1 MAQSEQ
7 IAFLQASIE
16 RWRQQGLL
24 DEATFERL
32 RADIDREAPAQARG
46 PEVTIDARPE
56 VMIEARPEI
65 MIEAGTATDAELAA
79 EIAFHLRLDAE
90 VTAAERVEAE
100 ARAAAATVPVAERP
114 AQLGQA
120 MAVAAA
126 DLWTLLPDD
135 ASPPGPAAL
144 AAGHALPN
152 TRPDA
157 AIDAPPSPLQRLFAH
172 EAGPAPY
179 SLWTQALRPFLVANA
194 MWLAGALLIV
204 AGSIYFLRL
213 AWDHL
218 SSVALHVVI
227 AGALH
232 GYAAAF
238 FGVGYLLARK
248 RDAHAVG
255 RILFAFACAILPL
268 GSVAAGELGHVSW
281 SVWGA
286 PGLALAAVA
295 IGLCLLVQGFILA
308 VVAGLYERAAMRLMV
323 TTGLGLAFLI
333 MVTRVAGAALED
345 TAVAIPALLAPLGF
359 IVLARGFLGLPRH
372 RVHLRMSIL
381 LFGGAMLWAFL
392 VLVTRAQI
400 LAPIPGAY
408 LATLLAALA
417 ALLVVTDHRL
427 RTRADQA
434 PRLTEINI
442 GFYVAVLVA
451 LVLALAGLGVQ
462 GSSDVWTRVNVLA
475 CALVATALFA
485 QGAWRYGRT
494 LMTWLAAV
502 AGLFAYFFS
511 PAPFTALLQLA
522 QTWVTSALGYQQEP
536 LPVAFYG
543 LLFLPYLAGLVALAL
558 RLRPRRADL
567 ARDLEA
573 LVLQLSAAL
582 VLLAMLGNGDARPVL
597 WTWPIYAVAAFAG
610 ARVLAR
616 PWLRQAGHVLALAWL
631 SQAVGWLWPDFS
643 PAPVLAAYG
652 AVAALALVR
661 RPAAGHLVF
670 AALAAVVASTALG
683 LTGPLVDLAVHLARP
698 TVANAT
704 LTAALI
710 ALTMGLLTFVKRAA
724 WYAHAAALVALAAS
738 NMASMH
744 GHVSARAAL
753 IILLGH
759 AAAYALLAHAM
770 RRAPSADAR
779 WKLLARPA
787 LVGAGL
793 ALTAAWFP
801 ALLVHPYTAPLLIA
815 VMFAHLAWLGRGAFV
830 MLLAAVSGAL
840 AVVLAAAGLDEARV
854 VDSIWQL
861 ALVALGSVYLVLAA
875 YLPPAWPA
883 AERRR
888 WALASVGLIA
898 LATGVLHCLLQA
910 MDSTGTAGALS
921 WWWQATA
928 ALAVLTAVGAWLWWR
943 RAFWVQLWAGL
954 WPLAFLTTGQV
965 AAVTLAVAMSTG
977 RHPDAA
983 VMALM
988 APVALVCGRVL
999 HALAQR
1005 WRARRE
1011 VGLMDQT
1018 AMLGL
1023 AGAGLLAGASV
1034 AGCLPAVPGFVAIL
1048 GLLTLAAVAAVLARD
1063 GVHAGTAARI
1073 HLALIAVTACY
1084 VLARVGTP
1092 LAAAGPALDAVVI
1105 VVAAVLALWSSLR
1118 VPAAARMIVLRKP
1131 LQVAALLWPLA
1142 APWIMIELGS
1152 SARCVLGMVVAVH
1165 YAAMGRLLRERNL
1178 VPLAMAFGNAAL
1190 LLAFGALGWWDALL
1204 YALPLALSALV
1215 LIHVYAPDLGQ
1226 KGRNTARVLV
1236 LGALYVLALGQAL
1249 TQTTPL
1255 QSLVVVPLLCVAAI
1269 AAGTILQVRV
1279 YVIMGVLF
1287 LAADLG
1293 ANMLR
1298 YGLESRLLGALF
1310 LTILGLVIV
1319 AGMVYFSVERERIMK
1334 RYSGMVGKLRTWD

>member
-7 IAFLQASIE
+7 IAFLQASLE

-32 RADIDREAPAQARG
+32 RADIDREVPAQTPG
-46 PEVTIDARPE
+46 PEVTPE
-56 VMIEARPEI
+56 VTP
-65 MIEAGTATDAELAA
+65 DPELAA
-79 EIAFHLRLDAE
+79 EVAFHLQLDAE
-90 VTAAERVEAE
+90 ITAAERVAAE
-100 ARAAAATVPVAERP
+100 ARAAAAAVPVAERP

-126 DLWTLLPDD
+126 DLWTLLPED
-135 ASPPGPAAL
+135 ARSPGPAAF
-144 AAGHALPN
+144 AAGHASPN
-152 TRPDA
+152 ARPHETPDA
-157 AIDAPPSPLQRLFAH
+157 HPSPLQRLFAH
-172 EAGPAPY
+172 EAGTAPG

-281 SVWGA
+281 SVWGV
-286 PGLALAAVA
+286 PGIALAALA
-295 IGLCLLVQGFILA
+295 IALCLLVQGFILA
-308 VVAGLYERAAMRLMV
+308 IVAGLYERAAMRLMV

-333 MVTRVAGAALED
+333 MTTRVAGAALES
-345 TAVAIPALLAPLGF
+345 AVAIPAVLAPLGF

-392 VLVTRAQI
+392 VLVVRAQI

-408 LATLLAALA
+408 LTSLLAALA

-434 PRLTEINI
+434 PRLTDINI
-442 GFYVAVLVA
+442 GFYVAALVA
-451 LVLALAGLGVQ
+451 LVLALVGLGVQ
-462 GSSDVWTRVNVLA
+462 GSSDVWARVNVLA
-475 CALVATALFA
+475 CALVATVLFA

-502 AGLFAYFFS
+502 AGLFAYFFV
-511 PAPFTALLQLA
+511 PAPFTAVLRLA
-522 QTWVTSALGYQQEP
+522 QAWVTSALGYQQEP

-573 LVLQLSAAL
+573 LVLQLSTAL
-582 VLLAMLGNGDARPVL
+582 VLLAMLGDGDARPVL
-597 WTWPIYAVAAFAG
+597 WTWPIYAAAAFAG

-661 RPAAGHLVF
+661 WAAAGHLVF
-670 AALAAVVASTALG
+670 AALAAAVASTALG
-683 LTGPLVDLAVHLARP
+683 LTGPLFDLAVHLARP

-710 ALTMGLLTFVKRAA
+710 ALTMGLLTFVKRWA
-724 WYAHAAALVALAAS
+724 WCAHAAALVALAAS

-753 IILLGH
+753 LILLVH
-759 AAAYALLAHAM
+759 AAAYAALVHAM

-779 WKLLARPA
+779 WKLVAQPA

-793 ALTAAWFP
+793 ALTAAWLP
-801 ALLVHPYTAPLLIA
+801 ALLAYPYTAPLLIT
-815 VMFAHLAWLGRGAFV
+815 VLLAHLAWVGRGAFL
-830 MLLAAVSGAL
+830 MLLAAVSGVL
-840 AVVLAAAGLDEARV
+840 AVVLASAGLDEARG
-854 VDSIWQL
+854 VDTMWQL
-861 ALVALGSVYLVLAA
+861 ALVAVGSVYLVLAA

-888 WALASVGLIA
+888 QTLASVGLIA
-898 LATGVLHCLLQA
+898 LTMGVLHCLFQA
-910 MDSTGTAGALS
+910 ADNTGKADALS

-928 ALAVLTAVGAWLWWR
+928 ALAVLAAVGAWLWWR

-954 WPLAFLTTGQV
+954 WPLAFLVTGQA

-988 APVALVCGRVL
+988 APVALVSGRVL
-999 HALAQR
+999 HALSQR

-1011 VGLMDQT
+1011 VGLIDQT

-1023 AGAGLLAGASV
+1023 VGAGLLAGASV
-1034 AGCLPAVPGFVAIL
+1034 AGCLPAVPAFVAVL
-1048 GLLTLAAVAAVLARD
+1048 GLLTLAAVAAVLTRD
-1063 GVHAGTAARI
+1063 GVHAGTPPRVV
-1073 HLALIAVTACY
+1073 LALIAVTAGY

-1092 LAAAGPALDAVVI
+1092 LAAAGPALDAIVI
-1105 VVAAVLALWSSLR
+1105 VVAAALALWSSVR
-1118 VPAAARMIVLRKP
+1118 IPAAARMVVLRKP

-1165 YAAMGRLLRERNL
+1165 YAAMGRLLHERNL

-1190 LLAFGALGWWDALL
+1190 LLAFVALGWSDTLL

-1236 LGALYVLALGQAL
+1236 LGAFYVLALGQAL
-1249 TQTTPL
+1249 SQATPL
-1255 QSLVVVPLLCVAAI
+1255 QSLVLVPLLCVAAI

-1279 YVIMGVLF
+1279 YVLMGVLF

-1310 LTILGLVIV
+1310 LTILGLLIV

-1334 RYSGMVGKLRTWD
+1334 RYSGIVGKLRTWD